1 MAGNPTV
8 RVSPK
13 LSEMQKSHD
22 ISLAHDGSII
32 GLKYVRGQPSILQHI
47 PLTEPVKQF
56 SETQQDWTGGRGRK
70 FFREDP
76 TAYWDSK
83 SAWTMTGGECYQVPQ
98 WYYGTG
104 IRVAA
109 TAFSGNVSWRGLF
122 GGVENW
128 IADSFSAPATDTFTH
143 VQLKVRQV
151 GYPAS
156 LTVALYTNA
165 GGVPTTII
173 GASTYVALAP
183 TVGDFEVQERE
194 FSLTAGASLTSGTT
208 YWIVAYGA
216 ATDNETDHW
225 EIGVTTSNTGL
236 KRSAAGVAGT
246 WATASPAA
254 GMFYRVTPADI
265 AQKIV
270 YFIYDHCL
278 YCLTTKDS
286 GGAPELYINGDR
298 GICDTTDGSNSNTLI
313 DTASGC
319 RAAGAWTSNMWAG
332 YYVRIIGGNGT
343 GQVREIASNTTTT
356 LTVTQN
362 WRRKPAAA
370 STRYVIYGGPR
381 WFEIT
386 GHGFTGAP
394 SCRPIQSGGV
404 CYVAQGVGLDVQRM
418 KEDTTEA
425 DNHAFQGIT
434 VTTDIRFDYLEN
446 HMMPNLGVRLFAAK
460 AGSCWVGYTT
470 APAWATTNVPTF
482 TPVKGSAVGSSEYR
496 ITSMKSVGEK
506 LLFGKEDSLWFLDES
521 TPKQYTLAIKDVP
534 DWDNLSSIGAQ
545 GDTIYFGYGNSFGY
559 LMGTEH
565 KDLLNYRAGY
575 EGLPADRSGSVTSV
589 LAVLGWVFFAVDGG
603 EDNYSSVY
611 AWNGIGIHEIW
622 RSWKTGCRIR
632 DLFYYACYERK
643 GQLWIDAGGEPVYVD
658 MPLKRSN
665 PRLDSTIYYRPEWS
679 LTTGT
684 MDIEK
689 ENLFKAFKRVRV
701 MSENLSTNTRWI
713 EVDYQADADVGTTK
727 WKRLGK
733 IVTSPYQE
741 LMLSL
746 GNIQKMRFRFRGL
759 TTEQSTPAVMTS
771 FDVLGEVSE
780 APKYQWIGT
789 FEVFDNGKTYNMQ
802 KDFDPTYIYKWLKE
816 AHDKMYVCHMRA
828 CREIDDDK
836 LVTLSLP
843 ADVIDVCEKG
853 RWDGRISL
861 ALREI

>member
-1 MAGNPTV
+1 MPTV
-8 RVSPK
+8 KVSPN
-13 LSEMQKSHD
+13 LEPTDISHD
-22 ISLAHDGSII
+22 ISLSHDGSII
-32 GLKYVRGQPSILQHI
+32 GLKYANGTPSVLQHI
-47 PLTEPVKQF
+47 PLTEPVRQF

-104 IRVAA
+104 IRTAN

-122 GGVENW
+122 GAERY
-128 IADSFSAPATDTFTH
+128 IADSFTATAMTAAH
-143 VQLKVRQV
+143 VQLKIRQV
-151 GYPAS
+151 GYPATTGM
-156 LTVALYTNA
+156 TVAIYTDTVSPGSPNA
-165 GGVPTTII
+165 IVT
-173 GASTYVALAP
+173 GASVVYTP
-183 TVGDFEVQERE
+183 TVGNFEVQEKE
-194 FSLTAGASLTSGTT
+194 FDLGTPPALTGSTV
-208 YWIVAYGA
+208 YWIVVYGA

-225 EIGVTTSNTGL
+225 EIGVTTTNTGI
-236 KRSAAGVAGT
+236 KVATAGVT
-246 WATASPAA
+246 WTTPAITA

-298 GICDTTDGSNSNTLI
+298 GLCSTTDGSNSNTLI
-313 DTASGC
+313 DSRSGC
-319 RAAGAWTSNMWAG
+319 RADGGWTANMWAG

-370 STRYVIYGGPR
+370 STRYIIYGGPR
-381 WFEIT
+381 WYELS
-386 GHGFTGAP
+386 GHGLTAAP
-394 SCRPIQSGGV
+394 TCRPIQAAGI
-404 CYVAQGVGLDVQRM
+404 CYFAQGAGVNIQRM
-418 KEDTTEA
+418 EVDATEVHEYKDTTS
-425 DNHAFQGIT
+425 
-434 VTTDIRFDYLEN
+434 DYRYDFLEN

-460 AGSCWVGYTT
+460 SGACSAGYTT
-470 APAWATTNVPTF
+470 APAWATTTPPAF
-482 TPVKGSAVGSSEYR
+482 TPVKGNTIGSSEFR
-496 ITSMKSVGEK
+496 LTSMRSVGEK

-521 TPKQYTLAIKDVP
+521 TPKQFTLAIKDVP
-534 DWDNLSSIGAQ
+534 DYDNLSSIGAQ

-689 ENLFKAFKRVRV
+689 ENLFKAFKRIRV
-701 MSENLSTNTRWI
+701 MSENLSINTRWI
-713 EVDYQADADVGTTK
+713 EVDYQMDEDVGTTK

-746 GNIQKMRFRFRGL
+746 GNVQKMRFRFRGL

-780 APKYQWIGT
+780 APKYQWIIT
-789 FEVFDNGKTYNMQ
+789 CDLFEEGETYDGQ
-802 KDFDPTYIYKWLKE
+802 PDFKPTYIYNWCKE
-816 AHDKMYVCHMRA
+816 VHDKMYVCQMRA
-828 CREIDDDK
+828 CRAIDDNK
-836 LVTLSLP
+836 KVTLSLP
-843 ADVIDVCEKG
+843 ADVVNVIEKG
-853 RWDGRISL
+853 KWDGRISL